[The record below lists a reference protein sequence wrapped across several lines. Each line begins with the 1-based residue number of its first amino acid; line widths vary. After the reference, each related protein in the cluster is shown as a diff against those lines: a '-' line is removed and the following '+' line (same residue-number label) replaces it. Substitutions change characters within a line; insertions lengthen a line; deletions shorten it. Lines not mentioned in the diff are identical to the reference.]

1 MDVKIRENLKD
12 WIIESSRRYGMDDII
27 YSSFVLQMGYKH
39 QYSAADMV
47 WCITAFL
54 EYDCGDFLK
63 ALDVLTKGNLELVN
77 EGLALAKQQQMAIV
91 NQVHTFIDTHQVV
104 CAGPFIYAY
113 VAEGTP
119 HAKWFSNPNTLGR
132 LVRYLR
138 ETWTAINKKSRDYPF
153 IVCSPKDQLYGTC
166 VTVGIPPF
174 ADDSHKRSS
183 CAFHHYLVYFD
194 FGCSEFHNAFKMAAD
209 RIKIEVQFSYFDS
222 SGTNECLK

>member
-1 MDVKIRENLKD
+1 
-12 WIIESSRRYGMDDII
+12 
-27 YSSFVLQMGYKH
+27 
-39 QYSAADMV
+39 
-47 WCITAFL
+47 
-54 EYDCGDFLK
+54 
-63 ALDVLTKGNLELVN
+63 
-77 EGLALAKQQQMAIV
+77 MAIV